1 MIKEPRNLLWIVPLI
16 GLITF
21 PLWQPVAAKLLRPP
35 TSAGKKADTVLSASS
50 MTRTAEML
58 EVDFI
63 QSKEGSKEWQIK
75 AGRMFSLDGEKDVRL
90 EDIEALFFGDPGND
104 AAQTKISSRLAR
116 YDADKQH
123 LKLQDQVVI
132 NDDRGYEIQTELLHY
147 LGKEKKIKSGSKV
160 QITGSNI
167 AVSGE
172 TLMYDI
178 VSGNY
183 RLEGNVVCKVW

>member
-1 MIKEPRNLLWIVPLI
+1 MIKEPRNLLWIIPLI

-35 TSAGKKADTVLSASS
+35 QKAGQQEESIISGTRG
-50 MTRTAEML
+50 TRTAEML

-63 QSKEGSKEWQIK
+63 QSKAGSKEWQIK
-75 AGRMFSLDGEKDVRL
+75 AGRMYSLDGEKNVKL
-90 EDIEALFFGDPGND
+90 ENIEALFFGDPGND

-132 NDDRGYEIQTELLHY
+132 SDDRGYEIQTELLHY

-172 TLMYDI
+172 SLMYDI

-183 RLEGNVVCKVW
+183 HLEGNVVCKVW

>member
-16 GLITF
+16 GLIAF
-21 PLWQPVAAKLLRPP
+21 PLWQPIAAKLLRPP
-35 TSAGKKADTVLSASS
+35 PGAEKKAGTILSVTRG
-50 MTRTAEML
+50 TRTAEML

-75 AGRMFSLDGEKDVRL
+75 AAKMYSLGGEKDVKL

-104 AAQTKISSRLAR
+104 AAQIKISSRLAR

-147 LGKEKKIKSGSKV
+147 LGKEKKIKSGTKV
-160 QITGSNI
+160 RITGSNI

-172 TLMYDI
+172 TLMYDL

>member
-1 MIKEPRNLLWIVPLI
+1 MIREPRNLLWIVPLI

-35 TSAGKKADTVLSASS
+35 SGTEKKADTILSASRI
-50 MTRTAEML
+50 TRTAEML

-63 QSKEGSKEWQIK
+63 QSRAGSKEWHIK
-75 AGRMFSLDGEKDVRL
+75 AGRMYSLGGEKDVKL
-90 EDIEALFFGDPGND
+90 EDIEALFFGDPGNH

-123 LKLQDQVVI
+123 LKLQDHVVI
-132 NDDRGYEIQTELLHY
+132 NDDRGYQIQTELLHY